1 MDAAEQMAGP
11 DDTPGAAAA
20 YGVERAAPRP
30 VDAGEPE
37 DMHRQAVVGMQ
48 CQPVGLGFDAATV
61 APLGPAQFRLLV
73 NFRALPVAVDP
84 GGGEIADP
92 GEAGEGGYVRSVT
105 IERGVAGA
113 PIGRASSGERVG
125 QYG

>member
-1 MDAAEQMAGP
+1 MDAAEQMTGP

-73 NFRALPVAVDP
+73 RSEEHTSELQSLMRTSYAVFRL
-84 GGGEIADP
+84 
-92 GEAGEGGYVRSVT
+92 T
-105 IERGVAGA
+105 KK
-113 PIGRASSGERVG
+113 
-125 QYG
+125 QKQ

>member
-1 MDAAEQMAGP
+1 MCLLVLFFKEM
-11 DDTPGAAAA
+11 TA
-20 YGVERAAPRP
+20 YDLRISDWSSDVCSS
-30 VDAGEPE
+30 DL
-37 DMHRQAVVGMQ
+37 AVVGMQ

-105 IERGVAGA
+105 IERGVAGDLA
-113 PIGRASSGERVG
+113 FAVRLTADKRVRNTEDRAAGKACV
-125 QYG
+125 